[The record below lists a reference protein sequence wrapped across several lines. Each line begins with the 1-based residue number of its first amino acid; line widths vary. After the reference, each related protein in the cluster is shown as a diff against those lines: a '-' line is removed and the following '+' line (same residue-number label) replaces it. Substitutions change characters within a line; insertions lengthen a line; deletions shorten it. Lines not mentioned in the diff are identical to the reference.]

1 MFRSETTSRNSSSSF
16 LLSNPGGNQSSFKHV
31 SAAEGDFFKS
41 RDQFMGSDLFHNQSQ
56 QSCGLARFRSAP
68 SSFLA
73 ALLDST
79 TDNSSSGDESEAL
92 LMSAFMNGPPD
103 LNHKGSNNN
112 GGNQVLHYQQHMK
125 QEAGVESDPRP
136 GFVNGQMGYETAVS
150 GGGGAIVGSYS
161 VGMESQVHVA
171 VSSNSSNLVR
181 QSSSP
186 AGFFNGYGVM
196 GEVGNYRVH
205 NQAKANAS
213 ASNGMSN
220 HMNFSSAPC
229 SSSRYMP
236 SIPENVNESISTCN
250 PENGQSRNSDSGNG
264 REYEAGFTHDSWNGS
279 PFNNLK
285 RNRDGDLK
293 MFSNFNGLEN
303 QNGETRKS
311 TPGLVHH
318 LSLPKNSSAE
328 MAEVEKFLQFQQDTV
343 PCQIR
348 AKRGCATH
356 PRSIAERMRRTRIS
370 EKMKKLQDLFPNM
383 DKQTNTADM
392 LDLAVE
398 YIKDLQKQVQ
408 TLSETRAKCSCST
421 KPQQTSPTT

>member
-1 MFRSETTSRNSSSSF
+1 MFRSETTSTSRNTTF
-16 LLSNPGGNQSSFKHV
+16 LLSNPGNQTTSFKH
-31 SAAEGDFFKS
+31 AEGDFLKS
-41 RDQFMGSDLFHNQSQ
+41 REFMGSDLFHNPSP
-56 QSCGLARFRSAP
+56 QSCGLARYRSAP

-79 TDNSSSGDESEAL
+79 TDNSSSGDESEAIL
-92 LMSAFMNGPPD
+92 SAFMNGPPD
-103 LNHKGSNNN
+103 LNHKGNSN
-112 GGNQVLHYQQHMK
+112 GVQQYEQQHMK
-125 QEAGVESDPRP
+125 QEVGVESDPRP
-136 GFVNGQMGYETAVS
+136 GLVNGQMGYESAVA

-161 VGMESQVHVA
+161 VGMESQVHVP
-171 VSSNSSNLVR
+171 VSSGSGNTSNLVR

-196 GEVGNYRVH
+196 GDVGNYRVQ

-213 ASNGMSN
+213 ASNGMSI
-220 HMNFSSAPC
+220 HMNFSSAPS

-236 SIPENVNESISTCN
+236 SIPENVNESISTRN
-250 PENGQSRNSDSGNG
+250 PENGQSRNSNSGNG
-264 REYEAGFTHDSWNGS
+264 REYEAAFTHDSWNGS

-303 QNGETRKS
+303 QNSETRKS

-318 LSLPKNSSAE
+318 LSLPANPSAE

-408 TLSETRAKCSCST
+408 TLSETRAKCTCSM